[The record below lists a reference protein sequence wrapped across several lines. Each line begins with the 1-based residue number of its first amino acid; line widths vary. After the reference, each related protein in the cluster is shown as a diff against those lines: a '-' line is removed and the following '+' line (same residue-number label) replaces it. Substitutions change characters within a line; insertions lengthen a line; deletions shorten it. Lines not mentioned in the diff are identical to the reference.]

1 MIESPKIRNLIKTT
15 IYYFVVA
22 GLFFFSNTFFEG
34 GGPCGPGIGILVILI
49 GAPTTMFLI
58 LRNFYLLSKNKKE
71 HVYSFFMHLVM
82 VLLFCILVCYL

>member
-15 IYYFVVA
+15 IYYFVA
-22 GLFFFSNTFFEG
+22 FGLFFFPYDFFG
-34 GGPCGPGIGILVILI
+34 VGPSAFGILVILI